1 MHGSLTWTPYRIVLR
16 GRLGEHVV
24 AGFDGIELETRP
36 GETVITGAFD
46 QARLH
51 GLLDRMRD
59 LGIELVSVNPA

>member
-1 MHGSLTWTPYRIVLR
+1 MRCYRIVLR

-24 AGFDGIELETRP
+24 AAFDGLELETRP
-36 GETVITGAFD
+36 GETVVTGAFD

-59 LGIELVSVNPA
+59 LGVELVSVNPGD